1 MKSLNDLR
9 KFSGA
14 LKASEKMPVV
24 FVGHGSP
31 MNAIEENAYTKG
43 WHSLGYELPKPAAI
57 LCISAHWETK
67 GTFVTAMEHPKTIHD
82 FGGFPREL
90 FAVQYA
96 APGSPELAEE
106 TKKLVEKTDILF
118 DHDHWGL
125 DHGCW
130 SVVKNMYPDADIPI
144 IQMSIDHFKS
154 PQWHYDLAK
163 ELATLRKKGVLILGS
178 GNMVHNLRL
187 VNWNDMFAKYDW
199 TESINAQF
207 KSLISDRNHAPLI
220 NYQSLGKE
228 AQLAIPTPEHYLPM
242 LYILG
247 LQEQKDEISFFNDDS
262 WGPISMTSFKI
273 SG

>member
-1 MKSLNDLR
+1 MKNLKDFE
-9 KFSGA
+9 KFSTT
-14 LKASEKMPVV
+14 LRSSEKMPVV

-31 MNAIEENAYTKG
+31 MNAIEDNAYSKG
-43 WHSLGYELPKPAAI
+43 WLNLGHELPRPSAI
-57 LCISAHWETK
+57 LCISAHWETR
-67 GTFVTAMEHPKTIHD
+67 GTYVTAMEHPKTIHD
-82 FGGFPREL
+82 FGGFPKEL
-90 FAVQYA
+90 FAVQYPA
-96 APGSPELAEE
+96 EGSPELAEE
-106 TKKLVEKTDILF
+106 TKSIITKTDILF

-130 SVVKNMYPDADIPI
+130 SVVKNMYPNADIPV

-154 PQWHYDLAK
+154 PQWHY
-163 ELATLRKKGVLILGS
+163 ELAREMASLRNKGVLILGS

-187 VNWNDMFAKYDW
+187 VNWSDMYAKYDW

-207 KSLISDRNHAPLI
+207 KNLIADRNHQPLI

-228 AQLAIPTPEHYLPM
+228 AQLAVPTPEHYLPM
-242 LYILG
+242 LYTLG
-247 LQEQKDEISFFNDDS
+247 LQEPKDEISFFNDDS

>member
-43 WHSLGYELPKPAAI
+43 WHSLGYELPKPTAI

-130 SVVKNMYPDADIPI
+130 SVVKNMYTDADIPI

-187 VNWNDMFAKYDW
+187 VNWSDMFAKYDW